1 MGRPCEKDS
10 LVIYS
15 QSDTNNVRKKI
26 DVKQLDDSPEKEEHK
41 KKTISIN
48 VQKHSKTAWA
58 EWQVR
63 KQFYAIRPPG

>member
-1 MGRPCEKDS
+1 MGRRCEKDS

-48 VQKHSKTAWA
+48 VQKHPKTAWG
-58 EWQVR
+58 E
-63 KQFYAIRPPG
+63 